1 MISVSSG
8 QTALES
14 MGAVQGTVHL
24 VARAVSAAG
33 DEVRHEHI
41 ARPLPRTRTVVV
53 SRGAS
58 GSHCVDARA
67 HRPVISYQ
75 RRTIVATLTL
85 TLALLL
91 YTVRNG
97 CLSVRRQAR

>member
-33 DEVRHEHI
+33 DEVRHEHV

-58 GSHCVDARA
+58 PWPLRRRSSAPTSHFLRA
-67 HRPVISYQ
+67 PYHCGHPYADPRPPSIHSPQ
-75 RRTIVATLTL
+75 RLPT
-85 TLALLL
+85 
-91 YTVRNG
+91 
-97 CLSVRRQAR
+97 C